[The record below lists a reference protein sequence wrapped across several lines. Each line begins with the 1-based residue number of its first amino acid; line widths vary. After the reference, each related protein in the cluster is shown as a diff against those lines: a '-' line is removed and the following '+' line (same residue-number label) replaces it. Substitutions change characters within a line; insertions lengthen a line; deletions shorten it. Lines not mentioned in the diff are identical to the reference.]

1 MPDEAFDV
9 AVIGGGS
16 AGYVGAI
23 RGAQLG
29 LKVAV
34 IEKEK
39 VGGTC
44 LHRGCI
50 PTKSFLHSS
59 ELAHE
64 IQGAAQLG
72 IKTNG
77 VQIDW
82 PAVLKRKDSV
92 VNQLWRGTEFLLK
105 KNKVTVFQGE
115 GVIESEHKVVVKN
128 SGQAINAKNLVVAT
142 GSRPKSL
149 PGLNMDGDRVINSD
163 HAVSLDQMPKS
174 IVIVVAGAVGT
185 EFACVY
191 NGYAAKVPLAE
202 FLPTLLPLEDSDV
215 GQQVA
220 KVLGKRGF
228 TVLTGA
234 QLQPDTLK
242 RANGKLT
249 VAVKTGEQ
257 SQTIDGERLLVAV
270 GREGITDGFGLE
282 KLDIQVEKGYIKT
295 DEHYRTGH
303 PNVYAAGD
311 VIGNFLLAHV
321 AYYEGEH
328 IMEYI
333 AGKNP
338 KPLDYNRVPRA
349 TYTYPQVASL
359 GLSEKQAK
367 DQGLKVKVG
376 KFPLVGNAK
385 SVILGETE
393 GFVKIISDEESGDL
407 LGVFIIG
414 PNATELIS
422 ETALEAARVD
432 PVGDWGQHPSA
443 PDGLG
448 IRQGSRAGRRR
459 ARHPHL
465 TMATKTQEVEAKGGQ
480 SRHRSLGLS
489 DDQALRIYEVMRLA
503 RAVDERMWLIN
514 RQGRAPFVISC
525 QGQEGAQVGT
535 AAALRPGSDWVAPY
549 YRDAGVILWF
559 GMTARDQ
566 MLSFF
571 ARREDPNS
579 AGRQM
584 PGHFGSRRLHILTG
598 GSPVATQ
605 LLHAAGL
612 ALASKQRKEDAVTA
626 AYFGDGSA
634 SPGA

>member
-1 MPDEAFDV
+1 MADEAFDV

-59 ELAHE
+59 ELAHQ
-64 IQGAAQLG
+64 IHTASLLG
-72 IKTNG
+72 LKTDG
-77 VQIDW
+77 LQIDW
-82 PAVLKRKDSV
+82 PTVLKRKDAV

-105 KNKVTVFQGE
+105 KNNVTVFQGE
-115 GVIESEHKVVVKN
+115 GVIESEHKVVVRS
-128 SGQAINAKNLVVAT
+128 SGQTINAKNLVVAT

-163 HAVSLDQMPKS
+163 HAVKLEQLPKS
-174 IVIVVAGAVGT
+174 IVIVGAGAVGS

-191 NGYAAKVPLAE
+191 NGYGADVTLIE
-202 FLPTLLPLEDSDV
+202 FLPTLLPAEDAEV
-215 GQQVA
+215 GQLLA
-220 KVLGKRGF
+220 RVLTKRGIK
-228 TVLTGA
+228 VLTGA
-234 QLQPDTLK
+234 QVQPDTFK
-242 RANGKLT
+242 AVNGRMT
-249 VAVKTGEQ
+249 VNVKSGDQT
-257 SQTIDGERLLVAV
+257 QTIDGERLLVAV

-282 KLDIQVEKGYIKT
+282 KLDIQLEKGFIKT

-328 IMEYI
+328 IMEQI
-333 AGKNP
+333 AGTNP

-349 TYTYPQVASL
+349 TYSYPQVASL

-367 DQGLKVKVG
+367 DQGLRVKVG

-393 GFVKIISDEESGDL
+393 GFAKIISDAETGDL

-422 ETALEAARVD
+422 ETALAKLLESTPWEIGASIHPHPTVSESVKEAALAV
-432 PVGDWGQHPSA
+432 
-443 PDGLG
+443 DGLA
-448 IRQGSRAGRRR
+448 I
-459 ARHPHL
+459 
-465 TMATKTQEVEAKGGQ
+465 
-480 SRHRSLGLS
+480 
-489 DDQALRIYEVMRLA
+489 
-503 RAVDERMWLIN
+503 
-514 RQGRAPFVISC
+514 
-525 QGQEGAQVGT
+525 
-535 AAALRPGSDWVAPY
+535 
-549 YRDAGVILWF
+549 
-559 GMTARDQ
+559 
-566 MLSFF
+566 
-571 ARREDPNS
+571 
-579 AGRQM
+579 
-584 PGHFGSRRLHILTG
+584 HI
-598 GSPVATQ
+598 
-605 LLHAAGL
+605 
-612 ALASKQRKEDAVTA
+612 
-626 AYFGDGSA
+626 
-634 SPGA
+634 

>member
-1 MPDEAFDV
+1 MRKRPSGRPVQSRRMPDEAFDV

-59 ELAHE
+59 ELAHQ
-64 IQGAAQLG
+64 IHSAGVLG
-72 IKTNG
+72 INTDG
-77 VQIDW
+77 LRIDW
-82 PAVLKRKDSV
+82 PAVLKRKEAV

-115 GVIESEHKVVVKN
+115 GVIESEHKVVVKD
-128 SGQAINAKNLVVAT
+128 SGQVINAKNVVVAT
-142 GSRPKSL
+142 GSRPKS
-149 PGLNMDGDRVINSD
+149 
-163 HAVSLDQMPKS
+163 
-174 IVIVVAGAVGT
+174 IVIVGAGAVGT

-191 NGYAAKVPLAE
+191 NGYGAEVTLIE
-202 FLPTLLPLEDSDV
+202 FLPTLLPLEDADV
-215 GQQVA
+215 GQQLA
-220 KVLGKRGF
+220 KVLGKRGIK
-228 TVLTGA
+228 VMTGA
-234 QLQPDTLK
+234 QVQPNTMK
-242 RANGKLT
+242 SANGKIS
-249 VAVKTGEQ
+249 VQVKTGDQ
-257 SQTIDGERLLVAV
+257 SQTVEGERLLVAV

-282 KLDIQVEKGYIKT
+282 KLDIQIEKGYIKT

-311 VIGNFLLAHV
+311 VIGNYLLAHV

-328 IMEYI
+328 IMEMI

-359 GLSEKQAK
+359 GLSEKQAR

-393 GFVKIISDEESGDL
+393 GFVKIVSDEESAEL

-422 ETALEAARVD
+422 ETAHAKLLESTPWEIGASIHPHPTVSESVKEAA
-432 PVGDWGQHPSA
+432 
-443 PDGLG
+443 L
-448 IRQGSRAGRRR
+448 
-459 ARHPHL
+459 
-465 TMATKTQEVEAKGGQ
+465 
-480 SRHRSLGLS
+480 
-489 DDQALRIYEVMRLA
+489 
-503 RAVDERMWLIN
+503 AVD
-514 RQGRAPFVISC
+514 G
-525 QGQEGAQVGT
+525 
-535 AAALRPGSDWVAPY
+535 VA
-549 YRDAGVILWF
+549 I
-559 GMTARDQ
+559 
-566 MLSFF
+566 
-571 ARREDPNS
+571 
-579 AGRQM
+579 
-584 PGHFGSRRLHILTG
+584 HI
-598 GSPVATQ
+598 
-605 LLHAAGL
+605 
-612 ALASKQRKEDAVTA
+612 
-626 AYFGDGSA
+626 
-634 SPGA
+634 

>member
-59 ELAHE
+59 ELAHQ
-64 IQGAAQLG
+64 IHTAGVLG
-72 IKTNG
+72 IKADG
-77 VQIDW
+77 VQVDW
-82 PAVLKRKDSV
+82 PAVLKRKEAV

-105 KNKVTVFQGE
+105 KNKVTVFKGE
-115 GVIESEHKVVVKN
+115 GVIDSEHSVTVKD
-128 SGQAINAKNLVVAT
+128 SGEKITAKNLVVAS

-149 PGLNMDGDRVINSD
+149 PGLTMDGDRVINSD
-163 HAVSLDQMPKS
+163 HAVKLEQMPKS
-174 IVIVVAGAVGT
+174 IVIVGAGAVGT

-191 NGYAAKVPLAE
+191 NGYGGEVTLIE
-202 FLPTLLPLEDSDV
+202 FLPTLLPAEDAEV
-215 GQQVA
+215 GTQLA
-220 KVLGKRGF
+220 KILGKRGIKIM
-228 TVLTGA
+228 TGG
-234 QLQPDTLK
+234 QLQPTTMK
-242 RANGKLT
+242 SSNGKMT
-249 VAVKTGEQ
+249 VDVKVGDQ
-257 SQTIDGERLLVAV
+257 MQTIEGERLLVAV

-282 KLDIQVEKGYIKT
+282 KLDIQIEKGFIKT

-328 IMEYI
+328 IMEVI

-349 TYTYPQVASL
+349 TYSYPQVASL
-359 GLSEKQAK
+359 GLSEQQAR

-393 GFVKIISDEESGDL
+393 GFAKIISDEESGDL
-407 LGVFIIG
+407 LGVFILG

-422 ETALEAARVD
+422 ETALAKLLESTPWEIGASIHPHPTVSESVKEAALAV
-432 PVGDWGQHPSA
+432 
-443 PDGLG
+443 DGLA
-448 IRQGSRAGRRR
+448 I
-459 ARHPHL
+459 
-465 TMATKTQEVEAKGGQ
+465 
-480 SRHRSLGLS
+480 
-489 DDQALRIYEVMRLA
+489 
-503 RAVDERMWLIN
+503 
-514 RQGRAPFVISC
+514 
-525 QGQEGAQVGT
+525 
-535 AAALRPGSDWVAPY
+535 
-549 YRDAGVILWF
+549 
-559 GMTARDQ
+559 
-566 MLSFF
+566 
-571 ARREDPNS
+571 
-579 AGRQM
+579 
-584 PGHFGSRRLHILTG
+584 HI
-598 GSPVATQ
+598 
-605 LLHAAGL
+605 
-612 ALASKQRKEDAVTA
+612 
-626 AYFGDGSA
+626 
-634 SPGA
+634 